1 VYTLRVGSFWEL
13 VYLRFGNERHYGKN
27 CFEAVIFRIRED
39 TMTKEQPG
47 LNRNRKL
54 DIALRC
60 FADAL
65 MLNSAVIA
73 GFVSSVL
80 VDESRNSTNGGETFT
95 NLLSRYLPWA
105 PVYTAAALGV
115 FYAFGFYTRGRG
127 YRGKYKAL
135 IVAQAVTAVFL
146 GLAAISYLIPSAT
159 ILPRSAL
166 LASYITALVIEVGSR
181 LWSTAWKMLQDQEQ
195 VQTPSIV
202 AAADAPTVLVI
213 GGAGYVGSALLPKLL
228 DRGHKVRLLDL
239 FMYGEEPVAELLNH
253 ERLEVI
259 RGDFRQLDK
268 VVKAMDGVDAVI
280 HIGAIVGDPACALD
294 EDFTIE
300 VNLTATRTIAEV
312 AKARGVKRFIF
323 ASTCSV
329 YGASDEILD
338 ERSALNPVSLYARS
352 KIASEKVLAALNSD
366 QFATTILRFGTVY
379 GLSGRTRFD
388 LVVNLLTAKAI
399 VDGKITVFGADQW
412 RPFVHVDDTAGSILA
427 VLEAP
432 IDVVRGQIFNVG
444 SEDQNKTLGELG
456 AMIQRQVPTAECVY
470 SISDGDRRNYRVRF
484 TKIAQRLNFKPKWT
498 LEAGIAQVIKAF
510 QDGMV
515 TDYRDDRYS
524 NVQFLT
530 NKEGQKYLTT
540 DIAWLK
546 SLIEHSYQEPTTQG
560 TQDQVTVR

>member
-1 VYTLRVGSFWEL
+1 
-13 VYLRFGNERHYGKN
+13 
-27 CFEAVIFRIRED
+27 
-39 TMTKEQPG
+39 MTTEQPG
-47 LNRNRKL
+47 FGSNRWM

-65 MLNSAVIA
+65 MFNAAIVA
-73 GFVSSVL
+73 GFVSSLLIQESSSAKLDAANTFSLL
-80 VDESRNSTNGGETFT
+80 V
-95 NLLSRYLPWA
+95 SRYAPWS
-105 PVYTAAALGV
+105 PLFTGAALAI
-115 FYAFGFYTRGRG
+115 FYIFGFYTRGRA
-127 YRGKYKAL
+127 YRSKYKAL
-135 IVAQAVTAVFL
+135 IVAQAVTVIFL
-146 GLAAISYLIPSAT
+146 AIASALYFFPVAMV
-159 ILPRSAL
+159 LPRSAL
-166 LASYITALVIEVGSR
+166 VTSWIVAVAMLAGSRVWSTIWKLVIDRERTEESA
-181 LWSTAWKMLQDQEQ
+181 LPELAE
-195 VQTPSIV
+195 
-202 AAADAPTVLVI
+202 APTILVI

-228 DRGHKVRLLDL
+228 ERGHKVRLFDL
-239 FMYGEEPVAELLNH
+239 FMYGEEPVADLMGH
-253 ERLEVI
+253 ERLEVV

-268 VVKAMDGVDAVI
+268 IVKAMDGVDAVI

-300 VNLTATRTIAEV
+300 VNLTATRMIAEV
-312 AKARGVKRFIF
+312 AKARGVQRFIF

-352 KIASEKVLAALNSD
+352 KIASEKVLNALNSD
-366 QFATTILRFGTVY
+366 KFSTTILRFGTVY

-399 VDGKITVFGADQW
+399 VDSKITVFGADQW
-412 RPFVHVDDTAGSILA
+412 RPFVHVDDTAASLVA

-456 AMIQRQVPTAECVY
+456 AMIQRQVPTAECVF
-470 SISDGDRRNYRVRF
+470 SLGDKDRRNYRVRF

-498 LEAGIAQVIKAF
+498 LEAGIAQVIEAF
-510 QDGMV
+510 KDGKV
-515 TDYRDDRYS
+515 TDYSEDRYS

-540 DIAWLK
+540 DVAWLR
-546 SLIEHSYQEPTTQG
+546 SLIESSYQEPQTQH

>member
-1 VYTLRVGSFWEL
+1 
-13 VYLRFGNERHYGKN
+13 
-27 CFEAVIFRIRED
+27 
-39 TMTKEQPG
+39 MTKEQPG
-47 LNRNRKL
+47 LARNRWI

-65 MLNSAVIA
+65 MLNSAIFA
-73 GFVSSVL
+73 GLVSSIL
-80 VDESRNSTNGGETFT
+80 VQEAGSKPTSSGAFAQ
-95 NLLSRYLPWA
+95 LLGHYAPWS
-105 PVYTAAALGV
+105 PLITLLALGI
-115 FYAFGFYTRGRG
+115 FYVFGFYTRGRG
-127 YRGKYKAL
+127 YRGKYKVA
-135 IVAQAVTAVFL
+135 IVAQAVTVVFL
-146 GLAAISYLIPSAT
+146 IVAALSYFFPTAMV
-159 ILPRSAL
+159 LPRSAL
-166 LASYITALVIEVGSR
+166 LTSYFVAVAMLAGSR
-181 LWSTAWKMLQDQEQ
+181 VWSTIWKAILDNERVQENSL
-195 VQTPSIV
+195 PSV
-202 AAADAPTVLVI
+202 LEAPKVLVI

-228 DRGHKVRLLDL
+228 ERGHKVRLFDL
-239 FMYGEEPVAELLNH
+239 FMYGEEPVADLLNH
-253 ERLEVI
+253 ENLEVI

-300 VNLTATRTIAEV
+300 VNLTATRMIAEV
-312 AKARGVKRFIF
+312 AKARGVQRFIF

-352 KIASEKVLAALNSD
+352 KIESEKVLSAFNSD
-366 QFATTILRFGTVY
+366 RFATTILRFGTVY

-412 RPFVHVDDTAGSILA
+412 RPFVHVDDTASSILA

-432 IDVVRGQIFNVG
+432 IDIVRGQIFNVG
-444 SEDQNKTLGELG
+444 SEEQNKTLGELG
-456 AMIQRQVPTAECVY
+456 VMIQRQVPTAECIC
-470 SISDGDRRNYRVRF
+470 SLGDKDRRNYRVRF
-484 TKIAQRLNFKPKWT
+484 TKIAQRLNYKPQWT

-510 QDGMV
+510 QDGLV
-515 TDYRDDRYS
+515 SDYRDDRYS

-540 DIAWLK
+540 DVAWLK
-546 SLIEHSYQEPTTQG
+546 SLIENSYHEAQPQP